1 VLETITGTDL
11 NTLNNEIAQT
21 GYGDTSDTWGT
32 AYYLVSGIDY
42 TFGQKERGD
51 QDCVLADVD

>member
-1 VLETITGTDL
+1 MNIFYKDNKIVERMKRGPLGPHIV
-11 NTLNNEIAQT
+11 
-21 GYGDTSDTWGT
+21 

-42 TFGQKERGD
+42 TFGQEERGD